1 MGFDAGRKQSSAREF
16 REGLV
21 SIVTPTL
28 HAARFLPETVESVL
42 GQTHQAIEYI
52 IVDSGSSDETASIAR
67 SAAGRLTF
75 LSAPGLNQA
84 EAINYGFDRSRGE
97 FFTFLNADDTLYP
110 GTIESAVAALRSLK
124 NAPFAYGEGLH
135 VDALGRPIGTYPSQ
149 AFSHDALQ
157 RECFI
162 CQPATL
168 VRASDYAAAG
178 GLDESLETAF
188 DYDLWIRLSA
198 GARLPV
204 KVDELWATSRMHAEN
219 KSLQRRAVV
228 YGEVFAMMHKHFGY
242 VPFNWV
248 HAYAGYLL
256 EGKDYFFEAPTG
268 SPRRTLLTLRI
279 GLWENRRHWMRFLRE
294 FGAEVFRLRYAA
306 MRGGSA

>member
-1 MGFDAGRKQSSAREF
+1 LGFDAERKQSSARDF

-28 HAARFLPETVESVL
+28 HAARFLRETVESVL
-42 GQTHQAIEYI
+42 GQTYGPIEYI
-52 IVDSGSSDETASIAR
+52 VVDSGSSDETAAIAH

-84 EAINYGFDRSRGE
+84 QAINYGFDRAQGE
-97 FFTFLNADDTLYP
+97 FFTFLNADDTLYSHA
-110 GTIESAVAALRSLK
+110 IESAVAALHAAK
-124 NAPFAYGEGLH
+124 DAPFVYGEGLH
-135 VDALGRPIGTYPSQ
+135 VDSLGRPIGTYPSQ
-149 AFSHDALQ
+149 PFSQDALR

-168 VRASDYAAAG
+168 LRARDYAAAG

-188 DYDLWIRLSA
+188 DYDMWIRLSA
-198 GARLPV
+198 DGARPA
-204 KVDELWATSRMHAEN
+204 KVDELWATSRMHVEN
-219 KSLQRRAVV
+219 KSLQHRAVV

-256 EGKDYFFEAPTG
+256 EGKDYFFDRPTG
-268 SPRRTLLTLRI
+268 SPRRTLLTLRM

-294 FGAEVFRLRYAA
+294 FGAEVFRLRRAA
-306 MRGGSA
+306 TRGGGA

>member
-1 MGFDAGRKQSSAREF
+1 MGFDAGRKHSSAPAF

-28 HAARFLPETVESVL
+28 HAARFLRETVESVL
-42 GQTHQAIEYI
+42 SQTYHPIEYI
-52 IVDSGSSDETASIAR
+52 VVDGGSCDDTGAIAR
-67 SAAGRLTF
+67 GMSERLTF

-84 EAINYGFDRSRGE
+84 QAINYGFARTAGE

-110 GTIESAVAALRSLK
+110 QAIESAVAALGAAK
-124 NAPFAYGEGLH
+124 TAPFVYAEGLH
-135 VDALGRPIGTYPSQ
+135 VDALGRPIGAYPSHP
-149 AFSHDALQ
+149 FSSEALR

-168 VRASDYAAAG
+168 IRAEAFMAAG
-178 GLDESLETAF
+178 GVDESLETAF

-198 GARLPV
+198 GGHPV
-204 KVDELWATSRMHAEN
+204 RVNELWATSRMHAEN
-219 KSLQRRAVV
+219 KSLQYRKLV
-228 YGEVFAMMHKHFGY
+228 YGEVFAMLQKHYEY

-256 EGKDYFFEAPTG
+256 EGKDYFFDSPSG
-268 SPRRTLLTLRI
+268 SPRRTLLTLRL
-279 GLWENRRHWMRFLRE
+279 GLLENRRHWLRFLRE
-294 FGAEVFRLRYAA
+294 FAFEVSRLKHAAIRGEGA
-306 MRGGSA
+306 